1 MSDAQARLDPDDSS
15 DRDAGAASVA
25 PQGWRRIV
33 GVSLFVLH
41 LILPVIAMVLVP
53 ILGLPSGTNT
63 LLIGASFV
71 GGPDV
76 LLIAAI
82 AILGKDGVTE
92 LMGKLGSVVRRVT
105 KWDAVT
111 ERRYRIGLW
120 VLVISLLL
128 PTVIL
133 FFWHDSVKEIG
144 GQPGWAFWVLL
155 ASTFAFIGAVMS
167 MGHPSGSESR
177 RSSRGMPTSTFPL
190 PLPLPGRPR
199 PTDRFGRQAEV
210 TT

>member
-1 MSDAQARLDPDDSS
+1 MD
-15 DRDAGAASVA
+15 
-25 PQGWRRIV
+25 GWRRVLGIA
-33 GVSLFVLH
+33 LFVLH
-41 LILPVIAMVLVP
+41 LALPVLALVLVP

-63 LLIGASFV
+63 LLIGLSFV

-82 AILGKDGVTE
+82 GVLGMDGVTD

-111 ERRYRIGLW
+111 ERRYRIGAW

-133 FFWHDSVKEIG
+133 FYWHDSVKDID

-167 MGHPSGSESR
+167 MGAPFWLRVQAIFTWDAEITI
-177 RSSRGMPTSTFPL
+177 PA
-190 PLPLPGRPR
+190 RP
-199 PTDRFGRQAEV
+199 DD
-210 TT
+210 